1 MKPIRLLAALT
12 LLSTLAGPAAEAQH
26 RPAPAPAPQV
36 EPGARTIRVEGTGE
50 AKAEPDEAFID
61 LAVETQAPTA
71 KAAGEENARK
81 MEKVITALTQAGI
94 SKQDIDTRNY
104 NVFPE
109 YTYPQSGKGEPQLK
123 GYRVQNML
131 TVHVTELSR
140 MGTLL
145 DKALA
150 AGANRV
156 DNVRFG
162 LKRPDTV
169 QAEALRQAV
178 QRARASAQVL
188 ATALGVKLG
197 AVLDASTV
205 AEAPTFY
212 PARMVM
218 MERADK
224 AAAPSTPIL
233 PEEQTVTAKVTLV
246 FAIQ

>member
-1 MKPIRLLAALT
+1 MKPTRLLAALT
-12 LLSTLAGPAAEAQH
+12 LLSTLAGPAAEAQP
-26 RPAPAPAPQV
+26 RPAPAPAPLV
-36 EPGARTIRVEGTGE
+36 EPGTRTIRVEGTGE

-61 LAVETQAPTA
+61 LAVETLAPTA

-81 MEKVITALTQAGI
+81 VDKVIAALTKAGI
-94 SKQDIDTRNY
+94 PKQEIDTRNY

-109 YTYPQSGKGEPQLK
+109 YTYPQPGRGEPELK

-131 TVHVTELSR
+131 SVHVTELSR
-140 MGTLL
+140 VGTLL
-145 DKALA
+145 DRALA

-162 LKRPDTV
+162 LKRPDAV
-169 QAEALRQAV
+169 QGEALRQAV
-178 QRARASAQVL
+178 QRARGSAQVL
-188 ATALGVKLG
+188 AAALGVKLG

-205 AEAPTFY
+205 AEPAPFY
-212 PARMVM
+212 PARMAL